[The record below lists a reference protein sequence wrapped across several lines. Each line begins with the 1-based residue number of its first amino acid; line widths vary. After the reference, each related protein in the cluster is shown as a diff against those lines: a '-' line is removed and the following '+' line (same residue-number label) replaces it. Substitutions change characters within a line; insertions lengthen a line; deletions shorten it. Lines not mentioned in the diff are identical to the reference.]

1 MITTAPRHRLALR
14 LTLLFFAALMFGC
27 AGAGRSVRIELPLP
41 PKLDLTN
48 YDYLYF
54 PGFVAN
60 VKGVDFDTEQT
71 AINFFT
77 REFKRNEVMEILP
90 EDKVDLSAKD
100 PREFF
105 ARQQPFFRQFNFLH
119 AEETLAITGVISFNI
134 LDRSGFKEVSSTDT
148 FGRRYNRS
156 QFVEV
161 TGFNLE
167 LHIYVYE
174 LNEGKLLY
182 RGVMRDS
189 TDLEGDNVDEQLVYN
204 ELLQRV
210 SDRVMGL
217 FTNTVVKAE
226 RSLL

>member
-1 MITTAPRHRLALR
+1 MIFSAPGRRLVWR
-14 LTLLFFAALMFGC
+14 VTLLFVAGLLFGC
-27 AGAGRSVRIELPLP
+27 GGAGRSVRIELPLP

-77 REFKRNEVMEILP
+77 REFKRNEVMEILA

-167 LHIYVYE
+167 LQIYVYE